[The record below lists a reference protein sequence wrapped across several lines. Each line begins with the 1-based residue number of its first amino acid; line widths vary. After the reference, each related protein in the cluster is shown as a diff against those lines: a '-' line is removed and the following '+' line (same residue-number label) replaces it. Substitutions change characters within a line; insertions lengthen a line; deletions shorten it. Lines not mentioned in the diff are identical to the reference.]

1 MSFPDFLLL
10 INTGLICLYIG
21 SIGYF
26 FYARQ
31 KHPDAFKALKSYPNV
46 FKLHWENVQEGVM
59 FFFGAHVTAVGLYLQ
74 EVPVQLMLLIGVSAY
89 LDTRREAA
97 MYIHKQQ
104 MQQPRSTYHEQSQA
118 RDERASGDFDFNERA
133 WSGKEG
139 HGQSSSERASDHGG
153 EPDYA
158 SALRDAQAEAGKISD
173 EKAEKFAKLW
183 RKLAK
188 ENGLH
193 QKTRLFRELVAM
205 LLEERAKGF
214 KGRADRSEPTEQEVR
229 TARMLLPRA

>member
-1 MSFPDFLLL
+1 MSLPDFLLL
-10 INTGLICLYIG
+10 VNALLICLYIG

-26 FYARQ
+26 FYARY
-31 KHPDAFKALKSYPNV
+31 KYPDAFKALKSYPNIV
-46 FKLHWENVQEGVM
+46 KIHWDNVQEGVM
-59 FFFGAHVTAVGLYLQ
+59 FFFFAHVIFLGIYLQ

-97 MYIHKQQ
+97 MYIHKLQV
-104 MQQPRSTYHEQSQA
+104 QQPRSAGREQSQA

-133 WSGKEG
+133 WSGNEG
-139 HGQSSSERASDHGG
+139 RGQSSSERASDQGG

-214 KGRADRSEPTEQEVR
+214 KGRADQSEPTEQEVR